1 VKGKIRNLLKIDVAA
16 TLTGSIVLCDTANPG
31 DPHLIFGFGQNNN
44 RVNVPQLI
52 GMSNTPAAFLDP
64 NFELASVH
72 CGYDSC
78 FGIQKANK
86 KIFYSW

>member
-1 VKGKIRNLLKIDVAA
+1 VAA
-16 TLTGSIVLCDTANPG
+16 TSTGSIVLCDTATGVGNP
-31 DPHLIFGFGQNNN
+31 DLIFGFGQNVA
-44 RVNVPQLI
+44 RVNVPQSPSSF
-52 GMSNTPAAFLDP
+52 GVPQAFFDP
-64 NFELASVH
+64 NAELASVY

>member
-1 VKGKIRNLLKIDVAA
+1 VAA
-16 TLTGSIVLCDTANPG
+16 TSTGSIVLCDTATGVGNP
-31 DPHLIFGFGQNNN
+31 DLIFGFGKNTN
-44 RVNVPQLI
+44 RVNAPQQVGTTSVPI
-52 GMSNTPAAFLDP
+52 AFLDP
-64 NFELASVH
+64 NAELASVH

>member
-1 VKGKIRNLLKIDVAA
+1 LNLLKTDVAA
-16 TLTGSIVLCDTANPG
+16 TSTGSIVLCDTATGVGNP
-31 DPHLIFGFGQNNN
+31 DLIFGFGQNTFH
-44 RVNVPQLI
+44 VNIPQSVSSFSVPQ
-52 GMSNTPAAFLDP
+52 AFLDP
-64 NFELASVH
+64 NAELASVH

>member
-1 VKGKIRNLLKIDVAA
+1 LKFIKIDVAA
-16 TLTGSIVLCDTANPG
+16 TSTGSIVLCDTAIDGNS
-31 DPHLIFGFGQNNN
+31 HLILGFGQNTAK
-44 RVNVPQLI
+44 VNAPHIFASTTTSVPS
-52 GMSNTPAAFLDP
+52 GFLDP
-64 NFELASVH
+64 NAELASVH

>member
-1 VKGKIRNLLKIDVAA
+1 LKFIKIDVAA
-16 TLTGSIVLCDTANPG
+16 TSTGSIVLCDTATGVGNP
-31 DPHLIFGFGQNNN
+31 DLIFGFGQNTN
-44 RVNVPQLI
+44 RVNAPHIFASITTSVP
-52 GMSNTPAAFLDP
+52 TAFYDP